1 MNITTT
7 AQNFERSIALDT
19 FVRSRLINALARLEA
34 DIIAIDVF
42 MKDVN
47 GPKGGVDKHVL
58 IRVQLRNRQVITIE
72 SEHESLY
79 AAVRTGVKRVRHA
92 VRRHLRKMRQIDKQ
106 RVSDVIAQNAL
117 PRTPWI

>member
-34 DIIAIDVF
+34 DIIAVDVF